1 MEKKK
6 LLFEDRDDLDA
17 PGKLYLDTENERFII
32 FLDKRLSPEE
42 RFIVRR
48 HELCHLW
55 RQDILTTKLLNLD
68 PFIHNIAADAIINQ
82 WLVEEYPSAL
92 KVIDNLDGIVWQ
104 KEKEKYGDEYPH
116 HKLGTYNLYLFY
128 KNKMEGGNSSLHNTP
143 NGGNNSQNNNN
154 QQQNNS
160 GNNNSQ
166 QQNDNGNHNSN
177 SETELDN
184 SKIIPAEEG
193 TLQQIYNALKKA
205 IEEIQNDPEYQDIQK
220 LPGAYKNKIN
230 TKRKIKIKHDPD
242 IEKVA
247 ALLIPISNI
256 GDKRTMQSS
265 FFRRHPTIPYVP
277 RKVPSYKKEGRLIL
291 DISGS
296 MSTRT
301 MDLLAGILARYEVSC
316 YVFSDEL
323 VPLSEYEKV
332 LHGGTSWNCVKK
344 FITQTSP
351 IRTIIITDEEW
362 LDADRE
368 DVRAFCKNH
377 HVFIY
382 NINDHKFV
390 QQ

>member
-6 LLFEDRDDLDA
+6 LLVEYRDNLDA

-42 RFIVRR
+42 RFIVHR

-55 RQDILTTKLLNLD
+55 RQDILTVKLLNLNPD
-68 PFIHNIAADAIINQ
+68 AYNIAADAIINQ
-82 WLVEEYPSAL
+82 WLAEEYPSAL
-92 KVIDNLDGIVWQ
+92 KVVDNLNGIVWQ
-104 KEKEKYGDEYPH
+104 KEKENYGDEYPH
-116 HKLGTYNLYLFY
+116 YRLGTYSLYLFY
-128 KNKMEGGNSSLHNTP
+128 KNKMEGGNSSLHNNTQ
-143 NGGNNSQNNNN
+143 GGNNLQNNNSQPQSNSGNNQN
-154 QQQNNS
+154 QQQNNK
-160 GNNNSQ
+160 GNNNA
-166 QQNDNGNHNSN
+166 NPN
-177 SETELDN
+177 SEFDEN
-184 SKIIPAEEG
+184 KIIPAEEG

-205 IEEIQNDPEYQDIQK
+205 MEEIQNDPEYQDIQK

-230 TKRKIKIKHDPD
+230 TKRKIKIKQDPD

-247 ALLIPISNI
+247 ALLVPMANI
-256 GDKRTMQSS
+256 GDKRTMQAS
-265 FFRRHPTIPYVP
+265 FFRKHPTIPYIP
-277 RKVPSYKKEGRLIL
+277 RKMPSYKKEGRLIL

-296 MSTRT
+296 MSARSL
-301 MDLLAGILARYEVSC
+301 DLLSGVLARYEVSC

-323 VPLSEYEKV
+323 VPLAEYEKV

-351 IRTIIITDEEW
+351 VRTIIITDEEW

-368 DVRAFCKNH
+368 DVRAFCKKH

-382 NINDHKFV
+382 NIDDHKFV